1 MMALVWSHIAKV
13 DSARSHRPFPSEY
26 RHPLKFDRRLR
37 HGVSNFCLQ
46 RLYITCAGPT
56 VSAE

>member
-37 HGVSNFCLQ
+37 HGVSNF
-46 RLYITCAGPT
+46 RL
-56 VSAE
+56 